1 MDWKAKFIPQAWVN
15 DNAVTIDAYDVDT
28 WDIAEKD
35 ALAAIETARGG
46 GDWDY
51 LRDTP
56 DAPHWV
62 REYPGPFQVE
72 IVAPDGDVLTENVP
86 EWTP

>member
-1 MDWKAKFIPQAWVN
+1 
-15 DNAVTIDAYDVDT
+15 
-28 WDIAEKD
+28 
-35 ALAAIETARGG
+35 
-46 GDWDY
+46 
-51 LRDTP
+51 
-56 DAPHWV
+56 V